1 MDARTEPAEGTA
13 EHTPTREDRP
23 KSRHESILW
32 NLALIAAGSLLCA
45 WAINGV
51 LVPHRFLSGGV
62 TGLALIIHHLFPFLS
77 IGLLYLVIN
86 IPIYVLGWLYIGR
99 RFFWYSLAGLAIFS
113 GAILVIHP
121 ANPIEE
127 RLLAALLAGIVYGA
141 GGGIIL
147 RSLGSAGGTDI
158 LSIILLQRYSIRIG
172 STVLFFNA
180 GILILSTFL
189 FDLESVIYTLIFMFV
204 SSRLVDLV
212 VTGFSQRKA
221 VLIISAHWEAISE
234 MIVKKMNRSVTL
246 VPAEGGYRHE
256 QGKILYTVVTIS
268 DLPQLKNYIRQID
281 PNPFVVVT
289 NTLEVIGQRI
299 GNQPH
304 W

>member
-1 MDARTEPAEGTA
+1 MNRYPAGNA
-13 EHTPTREDRP
+13 QP
-23 KSRHESILW
+23 KALHENILW
-32 NLALIAAGSLLCA
+32 NLALIAAGSLICA
-45 WAINGV
+45 WAINGIV
-51 LVPHRFLSGGV
+51 VPHRFLSGGV
-62 TGLALIIHHLFPFLS
+62 TGLALILHYLFPPFS
-77 IGLLYLVIN
+77 VGLLYFLLN

-113 GAILVIHP
+113 GAILAIHP
-121 ANPIEE
+121 ANPIED
-127 RLLAALLAGIVYGA
+127 RLLAALLAGIVSGS
-141 GGGIIL
+141 GGGLIL
-147 RSLGSAGGTDI
+147 RSLGCAGGTDI
-158 LSIILLQRYSIRIG
+158 LSIILLKRYSIRIG

-180 GILILSTFL
+180 SILVLSTFL
-189 FDLESVIYTLIFMFV
+189 FDLESVLYTLIFMFV

-221 VLIISAHWEAISE
+221 VLIISAHWEAVAE
-234 MIVKKMNRSVTL
+234 MITKKMNRGVTL

-256 QGKILYTVVTIS
+256 QGRILYTVVTIS

-289 NTLEVIGQRI
+289 DTLEVIGQRI